1 MQVFVLSSDRQPLD
15 PCHPARARE
24 LLRSKRAAI
33 FRRYPFVI
41 ILKDRTAAESVTHAH
56 TVKIDPGAKTTGMAI
71 VNESKHVVFAA
82 EIEHRG
88 FAIMKSLDTRRAV
101 RRSRRNRHTRYRAPR
116 FDNRRRPEG
125 WIAPSLMSRVQ
136 NIGTWVKRL
145 QKFVPV
151 KSLSLELAKFD
162 TQKMANA
169 EVSGVDYQHGELQG
183 YETRQYLLEKWE
195 RKCAYCGVKD
205 VPLEVEHITPRSRD
219 GSDRVSNL
227 TIACHECNQKKGN
240 QTAAEFGYLDIQA
253 KALQPLKDAAAVN
266 TTRWALYRQLQNFK
280 LPLEVGTGGRTQF
293 NRVRSGWPKAHWI
306 DAACV
311 GESGASVKVYA
322 RIVPLTIK
330 AMGRGKRQVCN
341 VDKFG
346 FPCSEPKRFKRVR
359 GFQTGDVVK
368 AVVPGGKKQGTHIGR
383 VAVRSSGSFR
393 VGDVDGVSHR
403 FCHLR
408 QRGDGYDY
416 TSGANAPRVS
426 SPRLKPVLSAIE
438 GAATSTQEAR

>member
-88 FAIMKSLDTRRAV
+88 YAIKKSLDTRRAV

-293 NRVRSGWPKAHWI
+293 NRVRSVCRKRIGLMRRASVRPVR
-306 DAACV
+306 C
-311 GESGASVKVYA
+311 ESGCESCATDYQSNG
-322 RIVPLTIK
+322 TW
-330 AMGRGKRQVCN
+330 
-341 VDKFG
+341 
-346 FPCSEPKRFKRVR
+346 
-359 GFQTGDVVK
+359 QT
-368 AVVPGGKKQGTHIGR
+368 A
-383 VAVRSSGSFR
+383 
-393 VGDVDGVSHR
+393 GV
-403 FCHLR
+403 
-408 QRGDGYDY
+408 
-416 TSGANAPRVS
+416 
-426 SPRLKPVLSAIE
+426 
-438 GAATSTQEAR
+438 

>member
-1 MQVFVLSSDRQPLD
+1 MQVFVLSSDRKSLD

-33 FRRYPFVI
+33 FRHYPFSI
-41 ILKDRTAAESVTHAH
+41 ILKDRTAAENVTHSH
-56 TVKIDPGAKTTGMAI
+56 TVKIDPGAKTTGMAV
-71 VNESKHVVFAA
+71 VNEAKRIVFAA

-88 FAIMKSLDTRRAV
+88 QVIKKSLDGRRAI

-116 FDNRRRPEG
+116 FNNRRKPEG
-125 WIAPSLMSRVQ
+125 WLAPSLMSRVH
-136 NIGTWVKRL
+136 NIETWVKRL
-145 QKFVPV
+145 QKFAPV
-151 KSLSLELAKFD
+151 DSLSLELVKFD
-162 TQKMANA
+162 MQKMVNP
-169 EVSGVDYQHGELQG
+169 EVSGVEYQQGELQG
-183 YETRQYLLEKWE
+183 YEVREYLLEKWG
-195 RKCAYCGVKD
+195 RTCAYCGTKD
-205 VPLEVEHITPRSRD
+205 VPLEVEHIIPKSRG
-219 GSDRVSNL
+219 GSNRVSNL
-227 TIACHECNQKKGN
+227 TLACHPCNQAKGN
-240 QTAAEFGYLDIQA
+240 QTAAEFGHPDIQA

-266 TTRWALYRQLQNFK
+266 ATRWALYWRLRSFK
-280 LPLEVGTGGRTQF
+280 LPLEVSTGGRTKF
-293 NRVRSGWPKAHWI
+293 NRVTLGLPKAHWI

-311 GESGASVKVYA
+311 GESGASVKVDA
-322 RIVPLTIK
+322 RAVPLTIK

-368 AVVPGGKKQGTHIGR
+368 AVVPRGKKQGTHIGR

-426 SPRLKPVLSAIE
+426 SPRLKPVLSEAE
-438 GAATSTQEAR
+438 GAGASTQETQ